1 MEMPHRHQG
10 LQRGRRAGTRG
21 WLCAVLLLTGLG
33 AQANVV
39 ITGELPPYSSRELA
53 GGGELASKVL
63 TVLKDVGYPHVRVSY
78 QPWPRGLKNIELG
91 NAMAAFPFTW
101 TNARSERLLF
111 SMPIAFDIQSW
122 YTSADKRALESTPWH
137 QKQACVP
144 KGWFSDAIAKVVA
157 EQRLIVR
164 TTNRLDQCVALL
176 KKGKIDLVPIN
187 DSSRARL
194 SAADQDGVYRLSA
207 FRQNVTFYLI
217 TSRDDAGAALLRD
230 FNEKWRAKAYQ
241 DALGVPAG

>member
-1 MEMPHRHQG
+1 M
-10 LQRGRRAGTRG
+10 
-21 WLCAVLLLTGLG
+21 
-33 AQANVV
+33 
-39 ITGELPPYSSRELA
+39 
-53 GGGELASKVL
+53 
-63 TVLKDVGYPHVRVSY
+63 
-78 QPWPRGLKNIELG
+78 
-91 NAMAAFPFTW
+91 
-101 TNARSERLLF
+101 
-111 SMPIAFDIQSW
+111 
-122 YTSADKRALESTPWH
+122 
-137 QKQACVP
+137 P

-164 TTNRLDQCVALL
+164 STNRLDQCVALL

-194 SAADQDGVYRLSA
+194 SAVDQDGVYRLSA

-230 FNEKWRAKAYQ
+230 FRAKAYQ